1 MTTTPV
7 MPPAWAPLETALRA
21 RRPVELFYH
30 GRRRLICPH
39 ALGWKDG
46 RTLLLGYQTGGQTST
61 GTLPADPQKRWRC
74 FFVDEV
80 DQVVAAGP
88 PSDWGTAE
96 NYNYSRPF
104 NAIDE
109 VAVAITPR
117 LLLRAS

>member
-1 MTTTPV
+1 MMTGICANCQLKALIEIV
-7 MPPAWAPLETALRA
+7 AP
-21 RRPVELFYH
+21 F
-30 GRRRLICPH
+30 
-39 ALGWKDG
+39 
-46 RTLLLGYQTGGQTST
+46 TLLLGYQTGGQTST

-88 PSDWGTAE
+88 PSEWGTAD

-117 LLLRAS
+117 LPLHAS